1 MSGAYEAAAAALNA
15 ARAGLAEHLP
25 KTVGHVVGVE
35 FSSHSQTLS
44 ATRATTVEEAQPS
57 LPGFQSYSVS
67 YSYRICLCLS
77 RRPGHDNCSHHWPAE
92 PAGLTCAALAACLH
106 QQNPATRRPDLVCP
120 WYADRKGQAVRTA
133 SSGHG
138 AGTYSRGRAR
148 GAFEGKKRAPGRV
161 VRDK

>member
-57 LPGFQSYSVS
+57 LPGFQSYRVYPVVS
-67 YSYRICLCLS
+67 AYVC
-77 RRPGHDNCSHHWPAE
+77 
-92 PAGLTCAALAACLH
+92 LAAQGMTIAVITGL
-106 QQNPATRRPDLVCP
+106 QNL
-120 WYADRKGQAVRTA
+120 QA
-133 SSGHG
+133 
-138 AGTYSRGRAR
+138 
-148 GAFEGKKRAPGRV
+148 
-161 VRDK
+161 